1 MKRRNILIALAL
13 VLATSTAW
21 AQGPNGSKDYYKAAN
36 GKKGQALKT
45 AMYGIIH
52 SHRNIG
58 YDGLYE
64 AYKQTDTRADGYVR
78 DWYSNA
84 TKYTH
89 VKDKAGSYSQEGD
102 CYNREH
108 SVPQSW
114 FEKFGDASIIKAD
127 IVHVVP
133 TDGKING
140 MRGNDPLANVGTVSG
155 QSKNGYSK
163 WGKCSVS
170 GYNGQVFEPN
180 NEIKGDMARIYFYM
194 ATCYENVVAKWGAGE
209 GNTSPNAN
217 ATVVFNGTTYPAFT
231 TWYLNML
238 MKWSKEDPVDAVEI
252 ARNNAVYQKDV
263 QGNRNP
269 FVDYPGLEEYV
280 WGSKKDQ
287 AFSYDNYDGTIPD
300 DPDPD
305 DPDPDDPDPDTP
317 DPTPGTGDFVKVTT
331 NGQVKAGNEY
341 IVVNEAK
348 SVAMGALEK
357 TYMLPVDVTIDNDAV
372 SPSESVV
379 ILTLGGSKDAWSL
392 KGSEG
397 YLTSTATKTMAWSDT
412 EVATWIISSTDDGGY
427 TLETPKGYLLYN
439 QSSPR
444 FTTYANTGSFAS
456 PAVLYYRTISSEPT
470 DPPTGIVSMK
480 WANMNGKTVY
490 NLRGQQVKTTQLPK
504 GVYIRDGKKYVVK

>member
-1 MKRRNILIALAL
+1 MKRRSLLTVLTFLL
-13 VLATSTAW
+13 VSATVW

-45 AMYGIIH
+45 ALHGIIH
-52 SHRNIG
+52 KHTNIG

-64 AYKQTDTRADGYVR
+64 SYKKTDTRPDGYVR

-89 VKDKAGSYSQEGD
+89 VKDKAGSYKNEGD

-114 FEKFGDASIIKAD
+114 FENYADASIIKAD

-140 MRGNDPLANVGTVSG
+140 MRSNDPLANVGTVSG

-170 GYNGQVFEPN
+170 GYSGQVFEPN
-180 NEIKGDMARIYFYM
+180 DEIKGDMARIYFYM
-194 ATCYENVVAKWGAGE
+194 ATCYENVVNKWNG
-209 GNTSPNAN
+209 N
-217 ATVVFNGTTYPAFT
+217 ATASNVFNGTTYPAFT

-238 MKWSKEDPVDAVEI
+238 MKWSKDDPIDAVEI
-252 ARNNAVYQKDV
+252 ARNNAVYGEQK
-263 QGNRNP
+263 NRNP

-305 DPDPDDPDPDTP
+305 DPDPDDPDPDNP
-317 DPTPGTGDFVKVTT
+317 DPTPGTGDFAKVTT
-331 NGQVKAGNEY
+331 NSQVKAGYEY

-397 YLTSTATKTMAWSDT
+397 YLTSTSTKTMAWSDT
-412 EVATWIISSTDDGGY
+412 EVATWTISSTDDGY
-427 TLETPKGYLLYN
+427 TLKATAGILQYN
-439 QSSPR
+439 VSSPR
-444 FTTYANTGSFAS
+444 FTTYTSSQG
-456 PAVLYYRTISSEPT
+456 PAVLYYRTISEPT
-470 DPPTGIVSMK
+470 DPSTGIISMK
-480 WANMNGKTVY
+480 SVKMSENAIY
-490 NLRGQQVKTTQLPK
+490 NLRGQQMKHESLPK
-504 GVYIRDGKKYVVK
+504 GIYIRDGKKFVVK

>member
-1 MKRRNILIALAL
+1 MKRRSILTALTFLL
-13 VLATSTAW
+13 VTATAW
-21 AQGPNGSKDYYKAAN
+21 AQGPNGSKDYYKAAD

-64 AYKQTDTRADGYVR
+64 AYKTTDTRPDGYVR

-84 TKYTH
+84 TNYTH
-89 VKDKAGSYSQEGD
+89 VKDKAGQYSKEGD
-102 CYNREH
+102 YYNREH

-114 FEKFGDASIIKAD
+114 FEDYGDASIIKAD
-127 IVHVVP
+127 IVHVLP
-133 TDGKING
+133 TDGYINNR
-140 MRGNDPLANVGTVSG
+140 RGNLPLANVGSISG
-155 QSKNGYSK
+155 QSKNGYCK
-163 WGKCSVS
+163 WGQCSVS

-180 NEIKGDMARIYFYM
+180 DEIKGDMARIYFYM
-194 ATCYENVVAKWGAGE
+194 ATCYENVVAKWS
-209 GNTSPNAN
+209 GNAQASN
-217 ATVVFNGTTYPAFT
+217 VFNGTSYPAFT

-252 ARNNAVYQKDV
+252 ARNNAVYQKDI

-305 DPDPDDPDPDTP
+305 DPDPDPDDP

-331 NGQVKAGNEY
+331 NGQVQAGNEY
-341 IVVNEAK
+341 IVVNEANNK
-348 SVAMGALEK
+348 AMGALNGK
-357 TYMLPVDVTIDNDAV
+357 IMTPVDVTISNGYSV

-379 ILTLGGSKDAWSL
+379 VLTLGGSTGAWSL

-397 YLTSTATKTMAWSDT
+397 YLTSTSTKTMAWVSSEANVWT
-412 EVATWIISSTDDGGY
+412 ISSADVGY
-427 TLETPKGYLLYN
+427 TLSKGDDVFLYN
-439 QSSPR
+439 QDSPR
-444 FTTYANTGSFAS
+444 FTTYANPGSFSS
-456 PAVLYYRTISSEPT
+456 PAVLYYRTKSTEPV
-470 DPPTGIVSMK
+470 TGIESMK
-480 WANMNGKTVY
+480 WAKMNGNVIY
-490 NLRGQQVKTTQLPK
+490 DLRGQQVKATQLPK
-504 GVYIRDGKKYVVK
+504 GVYIRDGKKFVVK

>member
-1 MKRRNILIALAL
+1 MKRRSILTALTFLL
-13 VLATSTAW
+13 VSTTVW

-45 AMYGIIH
+45 ALHGIIH
-52 SHRNIG
+52 KHTNIG

-64 AYKQTDTRADGYVR
+64 AYKKTDTRPDGYVR

-89 VKDKAGSYSQEGD
+89 VKDKAGSYKNEGD

-114 FEKFGDASIIKAD
+114 FEDYGDANIIKAD

-133 TDGKING
+133 TEGKING
-140 MRGNDPLANVGTVSG
+140 MRSNDPLANVGTVSG

-170 GYNGQVFEPN
+170 GYSGQVFEPN
-180 NEIKGDMARIYFYM
+180 DEIKGDMARIYFYM
-194 ATCYENVVAKWGAGE
+194 ATCYENVVNKWNG
-209 GNTSPNAN
+209 N
-217 ATVVFNGTTYPAFT
+217 ATASNVFNGTTYPAFT

-238 MKWSKEDPVDAVEI
+238 MKWSKDDPIDAVEI
-252 ARNNAVYQKDV
+252 ARNNAVYGEQK
-263 QGNRNP
+263 NRNP

-300 DPDPD
+300 NPDPD
-305 DPDPDDPDPDTP
+305 NPDPDNPDNP
-317 DPTPGTGDFVKVTT
+317 DPTPGTGDFAKVTT
-331 NGQVKAGNEY
+331 NSQVKAGYEY

-397 YLTSTATKTMAWSDT
+397 YLTSTSTKTMAWSDT
-412 EVATWIISSTDDGGY
+412 EVATWTISSTDDGY
-427 TLETPKGYLLYN
+427 TLKATAGILQYN
-439 QSSPR
+439 VSSPR
-444 FTTYANTGSFAS
+444 FTTYTSSQG
-456 PAVLYYRTISSEPT
+456 PAVLYYRTISEPT
-470 DPPTGIVSMK
+470 DPLTGIISMK
-480 WANMNGKTVY
+480 SAKMSENAIY
-490 NLRGQQVKTTQLPK
+490 NLRGQQMKHESLPK
-504 GVYIRDGKKYVVK
+504 GIYIRDGKKFVVK

>member
-1 MKRRNILIALAL
+1 MKRRSILTALTFLL
-13 VLATSTAW
+13 VSTTVW

-45 AMYGIIH
+45 ALHGIIH
-52 SHRNIG
+52 KHTNIG

-64 AYKQTDTRADGYVR
+64 AYKKTDTRPDGYVR

-89 VKDKAGSYSQEGD
+89 VKDKAGSYKNEGD

-114 FEKFGDASIIKAD
+114 FEDYGDANIIKAD

-140 MRGNDPLANVGTVSG
+140 MRSNDPLANVGTVSG

-170 GYNGQVFEPN
+170 GYSGQVFEPN
-180 NEIKGDMARIYFYM
+180 DEIKGDMARIYFYM
-194 ATCYENVVAKWGAGE
+194 ATCYENVVNKWNG
-209 GNTSPNAN
+209 N
-217 ATVVFNGTTYPAFT
+217 ATASNVFNGTTYPAFT

-238 MKWSKEDPVDAVEI
+238 MKWSKDDPIDAVEI
-252 ARNNAVYQKDV
+252 ARNNAVYGEQK
-263 QGNRNP
+263 NRNP

-305 DPDPDDPDPDTP
+305 DPDPDDPDPDNP
-317 DPTPGTGDFVKVTT
+317 DPTPGTGDFAKVTT
-331 NGQVKAGNEY
+331 NSQVKAGYEY

-397 YLTSTATKTMAWSDT
+397 YLTSTSTKTMAWSDT
-412 EVATWIISSTDDGGY
+412 EVATWTISSTDDGY
-427 TLETPKGYLLYN
+427 TLKATAGILQYN
-439 QSSPR
+439 VSSPR
-444 FTTYANTGSFAS
+444 FTTYTSSQG
-456 PAVLYYRTISSEPT
+456 PAVLYYRTISEPT
-470 DPPTGIVSMK
+470 DPSTGIISMK
-480 WANMNGKTVY
+480 SAKMSEDAIY
-490 NLRGQQVKTTQLPK
+490 NLRGQQMKHESLPK
-504 GVYIRDGKKYVVK
+504 GIYIRDGKKFVVK

>member
-1 MKRRNILIALAL
+1 MKRRSLLTVLTFLL
-13 VLATSTAW
+13 VSATVW
-21 AQGPNGSKDYYKAAN
+21 AQGPNGSKDYYEAAD

-45 AMYGIIH
+45 ALYGIIH
-52 SHRNIG
+52 SHRKIG

-64 AYKQTDTRADGYVR
+64 AYRKTDTRPDGYVR

-84 TKYTH
+84 TTYTH
-89 VKDKAGSYSQEGD
+89 VTDKAGSYSKEGD

-114 FEKFGDASIIKAD
+114 FKGCADVSIIECD
-127 IVHVVP
+127 IVHVLP
-133 TDGKING
+133 TDGYINNR
-140 MRGNDPLANVGTVSG
+140 RGNLPLANVGSISG
-155 QSKNGYSK
+155 QSKNGYCK
-163 WGKCSVS
+163 WGQCSVS
-170 GYNGQVFEPN
+170 GFNGQVFEPN
-180 NEIKGDMARIYFYM
+180 DEIKGDMARIYFYM
-194 ATCYENVVAKWGAGE
+194 VTCYENVVAKWSE
-209 GNTSPNAN
+209 NAI
-217 ATVVFNGTTYPAFT
+217 ASEVFDGTTYPAFT

-252 ARNNAVYQKDV
+252 ARNNAIYQKDV

-305 DPDPDDPDPDTP
+305 DPDPDDPDPDNP
-317 DPTPGTGDFVKVTT
+317 DPTPSTGDFVKVTT
-331 NGQVKAGNEY
+331 NSQVKAGYEY

-379 ILTLGGSKDAWSL
+379 ILTLGGSKDSWSL

-397 YLTSTATKTMAWSDT
+397 YLTSTSTKTMAWSDT
-412 EVATWIISSTDDGGY
+412 EVATWTISSTDDGY
-427 TLETPKGYLLYN
+427 TLKATAGILQYN
-439 QSSPR
+439 VSSPR
-444 FTTYANTGSFAS
+444 FTTYTSSQG
-456 PAVLYYRTISSEPT
+456 PAVLYYRTISEPT
-470 DPPTGIVSMK
+470 DPSTGIISMK
-480 WANMNGKTVY
+480 WAKTYGKTVY
-490 NLRGQQVKTTQLPK
+490 NLRGQQVKTAQLPK
-504 GVYIRDGKKYVVK
+504 GVYIRDGKKFVVK

>member
-1 MKRRNILIALAL
+1 MKRRSLLTVLTFLL
-13 VLATSTAW
+13 VSATTW
-21 AQGPNGSKDYYKAAN
+21 AQGPNGSKDYYEAAD
-36 GKKGQALKT
+36 GKKGKALKT
-45 AMYGIIH
+45 ALHGIIH
-52 SHRNIG
+52 KHTNIG

-64 AYKQTDTRADGYVR
+64 SYKKTDTRPDGYVR

-84 TKYTH
+84 TYYTH
-89 VKDKAGSYSQEGD
+89 VKDKAGSYKKEGD

-114 FEKFGDASIIKAD
+114 FEDYGDANIIKAD

-140 MRGNDPLANVGTVSG
+140 MRSNDPLANVGTVSG

-170 GYNGQVFEPN
+170 GYSGQVFEPN
-180 NEIKGDMARIYFYM
+180 DEIKGDMARIYFYM
-194 ATCYENVVAKWGAGE
+194 ATCYENVVNKWNG
-209 GNTSPNAN
+209 N
-217 ATVVFNGTTYPAFT
+217 ATASNVFNGTTYPAFT

-238 MKWSKEDPVDAVEI
+238 MKWSKDDPIDAVEI
-252 ARNNAVYQKDV
+252 ARNNAVYGEQK
-263 QGNRNP
+263 NRNP

-305 DPDPDDPDPDTP
+305 DPDPDDPDPDNP
-317 DPTPGTGDFVKVTT
+317 DPTPGTGDFAKVTT
-331 NGQVKAGNEY
+331 NSQVKAGYEY

-397 YLTSTATKTMAWSDT
+397 YLTSTSTKTMAWSDT
-412 EVATWIISSTDDGGY
+412 EVATWTISSTDDGY
-427 TLETPKGYLLYN
+427 TLKATAGILQYN
-439 QSSPR
+439 VSSPR
-444 FTTYANTGSFAS
+444 FTTYTSSQG
-456 PAVLYYRTISSEPT
+456 PAVLYYRTISEPT
-470 DPPTGIVSMK
+470 DPLTGIISMK
-480 WANMNGKTVY
+480 SAKMSENAIY
-490 NLRGQQVKTTQLPK
+490 NLRGQQMKHESLPK
-504 GVYIRDGKKYVVK
+504 GIYIRDGKKFVVK

>member
-45 AMYGIIH
+45 AMYNIIH

-64 AYKQTDTRADGYVR
+64 AYKQTDTRADGKVR

-84 TKYTH
+84 TNYTH

-305 DPDPDDPDPDTP
+305 DPDPDDPDPDNP

-357 TYMLPVDVTIDNDAV
+357 TYMLPVDVTIENDAV
-372 SPSESVV
+372 SPSESIV

-412 EVATWIISSTDDGGY
+412 EVATWTISSTDDGY
-427 TLETPKGYLLYN
+427 TLETPKGNLLFN

-444 FTTYANTGSFAS
+444 FTTYASTGSFAS
-456 PAVLYYRTISSEPT
+456 PAVLYYRTVSSEPT

>member
-45 AMYGIIH
+45 AMHNIIY

-64 AYKQTDTRADGYVR
+64 AYKKTDTRADGKVR

-84 TKYTH
+84 TNYTH

-114 FEKFGDASIIKAD
+114 FESYADAGIIKAD
-127 IVHVVP
+127 IVHVLP
-133 TDGKING
+133 TDGYVNN
-140 MRGNDPLANVGTVSG
+140 RRSNYPLAEVGTATYK
-155 QSKNGYSK
+155 SKNNYCKLGSCSVNGYS
-163 WGKCSVS
+163 
-170 GYNGQVFEPN
+170 GQVFEPN
-180 NEIKGDMARIYFYM
+180 DEIKGDMARIYFYM

-238 MKWSKEDPVDAVEI
+238 MKWSKEDPVDDVEI

-305 DPDPDDPDPDTP
+305 DPDPDPDDP

-331 NGQVKAGNEY
+331 NGQVKAGYEY
-341 IVVNEAK
+341 IVVNEANNK
-348 SVAMGALEK
+348 AMGALEK

-412 EVATWIISSTDDGGY
+412 EVATWTISSTDDGY

-444 FTTYANTGSFAS
+444 FTTYASTGSFAS